1 MAKYV
6 LTDPVIVFAGSTITS
21 SCASVTINLSADDV
35 ETTAFGVAGGYR
47 TRIGGL
53 KSGTVDFEMH
63 ADFGASGIDQLFFPN
78 LGGTVAVSVVPGG
91 TAAVSATNPQYSFD
105 VLVSEYSPVDGA
117 VGDLSTT
124 SVSLPITGEVTRGT
138 GA

>member
-6 LTDPVIVFAGSTITS
+6 LKDPVIVFAGSTITS

-35 ETTAFGVAGGYR
+35 ETTAFGSDWR

-63 ADFGASGIDQLFFPN
+63 QDFGASGIDALFFPN
-78 LGGTVAVSVVPGG
+78 LGGTVAVAVKPGG
-91 TAAVSATNPQYSFD
+91 TAATSATNPQYSFD
-105 VLVSEYSPVDGA
+105 CLVTEYSPVDGA
-117 VGDLSTT
+117 VGDLATT
-124 SVSLPITGEVTRGT
+124 SVSLPITGPVTRGT
-138 GA
+138 TA

>member
-6 LTDPVIVFAGSTITS
+6 LTEPVIVFAGSTITS

-35 ETTAFGVAGGYR
+35 ETTAFGAAGGYR

-63 ADFGASGIDQLFFPN
+63 QDFGSGGIDGLFFPN
-78 LGGTVAVSVVPGG
+78 LGGTVAVVVRPGG
-91 TAAVSATNPQYSFD
+91 TAAVSSTNPSYSFD
-105 VLVSEYSPVDGA
+105 VLVSEYSPIDGA
-117 VGDLSTT
+117 VGDLATT
-124 SVSLPITGEVTRGT
+124 SVSLPITGPVTRGT
-138 GA
+138 TA

>member
-21 SCASVTINLSADDV
+21 SCASVTISLEADDV
-35 ETTAFGVAGGYR
+35 ETTAFGAAGGYR

-53 KSGTVDFEMH
+53 KQGTVDFEMH
-63 ADFGASGIDQLFFPN
+63 QDFGASGIDQLFFPN
-78 LGGTVAVSVVPGG
+78 LGGTVAVSVRPGG
-91 TAAVSATNPQYSFD
+91 TAAVSATNPEYSFD
-105 VLVSEYSPVDGA
+105 VLVTEYSPVDGA

-138 GA
+138 S

>member
-63 ADFGASGIDQLFFPN
+63 QDFGASGIDQLFFPN

-124 SVSLPITGEVTRGT
+124 SVSLSITGEVTRGT

>member
-6 LTDPVIVFAGSTITS
+6 LTEPVIVFAGSTITS

-35 ETTAFGVAGGYR
+35 ETTAFGAAGGYR

-63 ADFGASGIDQLFFPN
+63 QDFGAGGIDALFFPN

-105 VLVSEYSPVDGA
+105 VLITEYAPIDGA
-117 VGDLSTT
+117 VGDLATT
-124 SVSLPITGEVTRGT
+124 SVSLPITGPVTKGT

>member
-6 LTDPVIVFAGSTITS
+6 LKDPVIVFAGSTITS
-21 SCASVTINLSADDV
+21 SCASVTINLTADDV
-35 ETTAFGVAGGYR
+35 ETTAFGSDWR

-63 ADFGASGIDQLFFPN
+63 QDFGSGGIDGLFFPN
-78 LGGTVAVSVVPGG
+78 LGGTVAVSVRPGG
-91 TAAVSATNPQYSFD
+91 TAVVSATNPSYSFD
-105 VLVSEYSPVDGA
+105 VLVTEYSPVDGA

-124 SVSLPITGEVTRGT
+124 SVSLPITGPVSRGT

>member
-6 LTDPVIVFAGSTITS
+6 LTDPVIIFAGSTITS

-63 ADFGASGIDQLFFPN
+63 QDFGASGIDSLFFPN

-91 TAAVSATNPQYSFD
+91 TAAVSGTNPQYSFD

-117 VGDLSTT
+117 VGDLATT

>member
-6 LTDPVIVFAGSTITS
+6 LKDPVIVFAGSTITS
-21 SCASVTINLSADDV
+21 SCASVTINLTADDV
-35 ETTAFGVAGGYR
+35 ETTAFGSDWR

-63 ADFGASGIDQLFFPN
+63 QDFGSGGIDGLFFPN
-78 LGGTVAVSVVPGG
+78 LGGTVAVSVRPGG
-91 TAAVSATNPQYSFD
+91 TAVVSATNPSYSFD
-105 VLVSEYSPVDGA
+105 VLVTEYSPVDGA
-117 VGDLSTT
+117 VGDLATT
-124 SVSLPITGEVTRGT
+124 SVSLPITGPVSRGT

>member
-6 LTDPVIVFAGSTITS
+6 LTDPVITFAGSTITS

-35 ETTAFGVAGGYR
+35 ETTAFGAAGGYR

-63 ADFGASGIDQLFFPN
+63 ADFGSGGIDSLFFPN
-78 LGGTVAVSVVPGG
+78 LGGTVAVTVVPQGG
-91 TAAVSATNPQYSFD
+91 TASVSATNPRYEFD
-105 VLVSEYSPVDGA
+105 VLVTEYSPVDGA
-117 VGDLSTT
+117 VGDLATT
-124 SVSLPITGEVTRGT
+124 SVSLPITGEVTRAT
-138 GA
+138 A

>member
-6 LTDPVIVFAGSTITS
+6 LKDPVIVFAGSTITS
-21 SCASVTINLSADDV
+21 SCASVTINLTADDV
-35 ETTAFGVAGGYR
+35 ETTAFGSDWR

-63 ADFGASGIDQLFFPN
+63 QDFGAGGIDGLFFPN
-78 LGGTVAVSVVPGG
+78 LGGTVAVSVRPGG
-91 TAAVSATNPQYSFD
+91 TAVVSATNPSYSFD
-105 VLVSEYSPVDGA
+105 VLVTEYSPVDGA
-117 VGDLSTT
+117 VGDLATT
-124 SVSLPITGEVTRGT
+124 SVSLPITGPVSRGT

>member
-6 LTDPVIVFAGSTITS
+6 LKDPVIVFAGSTITS

-35 ETTAFGVAGGYR
+35 ETTAFGAAGGFR

-63 ADFGASGIDQLFFPN
+63 ADFGSGGIDSLFFPN
-78 LGGTVAVSVVPGG
+78 LGGTVAVSVRPAG
-91 TAAVSATNPQYSFD
+91 TAAISATSPAYTFD
-105 VLVSEYSPVDGA
+105 ALVTEYSPIDGA
-117 VGDLSTT
+117 VGDLATT
-124 SVSLPITGEVTRGT
+124 SVSLPITGPVTRAT
-138 GA
+138 A

>member
-6 LTDPVIVFAGSTITS
+6 LTDPVVVFAGSTITS
-21 SCASVTINLSADDV
+21 SCASVTISLEADDV
-35 ETTAFGVAGGYR
+35 ETTAFGAAGGYR

-63 ADFGASGIDQLFFPN
+63 QDFGASGIDQLFFPN
-78 LGGTVAVSVVPGG
+78 LGGTVAVAVKPGG
-91 TAAVSATNPQYSFD
+91 TAAVSATNPEYSFD
-105 VLVSEYSPVDGA
+105 VLVTEYSPVDGA
-117 VGDLSTT
+117 VGDLATT

-138 GA
+138 TA

>member
-35 ETTAFGVAGGYR
+35 ETTAFGAAGGYR

-63 ADFGASGIDQLFFPN
+63 QDFGASGIDSLFFPN
-78 LGGTVAVSVVPGG
+78 LGGTRGVRRSGWNCCCFG
-91 TAAVSATNPQYSFD
+91 HQSAI
-105 VLVSEYSPVDGA
+105 LV
-117 VGDLSTT
+117 
-124 SVSLPITGEVTRGT
+124 
-138 GA
+138 

>member
-6 LTDPVIVFAGSTITS
+6 LKDPVIVFAGSTITS

-35 ETTAFGVAGGYR
+35 ETTAFGSDWR

-63 ADFGASGIDQLFFPN
+63 QDFGS
-78 LGGTVAVSVVPGG
+78 VAVSARPGG
-91 TAAVSATNPQYSFD
+91 TAVVSATNPSYSFD
-105 VLVSEYSPVDGA
+105 VLVTEYSPVDGA

-124 SVSLPITGEVTRGT
+124 SVSLPITGPVTRGT

>member
-6 LTDPVIVFAGSTITS
+6 LKDPVIVFAGSTITS

-35 ETTAFGVAGGYR
+35 ETTAFGSDWR

-63 ADFGASGIDQLFFPN
+63 QDFGASGIDALFFPN
-78 LGGTVAVSVVPGG
+78 LGGTVAVAVKPGG
-91 TAAVSATNPQYSFD
+91 TAATSATNPQYSFD
-105 VLVSEYSPVDGA
+105 CLVTEYSPVDGA
-117 VGDLSTT
+117 VGDLATT
-124 SVSLPITGEVTRGT
+124 SVSLPITGPVTRGT
-138 GA
+138 SA

>member
-6 LTDPVIVFAGSTITS
+6 LTEPVIVFAGSTITS

-35 ETTAFGVAGGYR
+35 ETTAFGSEWR

-63 ADFGASGIDQLFFPN
+63 QDFGASGIDSLFFPN
-78 LGGTVAVSVVPGG
+78 LGGTVAVAVKPGG
-91 TAAVSATNPQYSFD
+91 TAAVSATNPSYSFD
-105 VLVSEYSPVDGA
+105 VLVTEYSPVDGA

-124 SVSLPITGEVTRGT
+124 SVSLPITGEVSRGT
-138 GA
+138 TA

>member
-63 ADFGASGIDQLFFPN
+63 QDFGASGIDALFFPN

>member
-21 SCASVTINLSADDV
+21 SCASVTISLSADDV

-63 ADFGASGIDQLFFPN
+63 ADFGASGIDSLFFPN

-105 VLVSEYSPVDGA
+105 VLVTENSPIDGA
-117 VGDLSTT
+117 VGDLATT

>member
-6 LTDPVIVFAGSTITS
+6 LKDPVIVFAGSTITS

-35 ETTAFGVAGGYR
+35 ETTAFGSSWR

-63 ADFGASGIDQLFFPN
+63 QDFGASGIDALFYPN
-78 LGGTVAVSVVPGG
+78 LGGTVAVAVKPGG
-91 TAAVSATNPQYSFD
+91 TAAVSATNPNYTFD
-105 VLVSEYSPVDGA
+105 VLVTEYSPVDGA
-117 VGDLSTT
+117 VGDLATT
-124 SVSLPITGEVTRGT
+124 SVSLPITGAVTRAT
-138 GA
+138 A

>member
-63 ADFGASGIDQLFFPN
+63 QDFGASGIDQLFFPN

>member
-21 SCASVTINLSADDV
+21 SCASVTISLSADDV

-63 ADFGASGIDQLFFPN
+63 QDFGASGIDALFFPN

-117 VGDLSTT
+117 VGDLATT